1 MIKMYGKV
9 KELIPKLL
17 DLDGNEEYL
26 IELKK
31 PKDKRTLQQNKYMW
45 KLIHEIAKRQMQDDM
60 DIYINALEESN
71 AKYEYLMGLPSIQD
85 ELKH

>member
-17 DLDGNEEYL
+17 DLDSNEEYL

-31 PKDKRTLQQNKYMW
+31 PKDKRTLQQNKYM
-45 KLIHEIAKRQMQDDM
+45 
-60 DIYINALEESN
+60 
-71 AKYEYLMGLPSIQD
+71 
-85 ELKH
+85 